1 MKKIIFLIIAF
12 VFVLGEVSNAHIQH
26 YANLNKIKFEIYR
39 NDKKV
44 GYHNIILSRGK
55 KMLIVKN
62 EIKFEIKK
70 LGISFYK
77 YQSKGTEVYDQDG
90 LLFSFNSKTS
100 DNGKLKFC
108 NIEAQDN
115 KNYLIEGTN
124 YKGSLNKDFVISSY
138 WNHEILKKNTQ
149 ISGITCKIRNQKVT
163 FLKNETIKV
172 KGQVTKTSVFS
183 IKGEGLDTQ
192 IWYRKKDMAIARQIL
207 NQKGIWRYEII
218 SLN

>member
-1 MKKIIFLIIAF
+1 MLSD
-12 VFVLGEVSNAHIQH
+12 VTNAHIQH
-26 YANLNKIKFEIYR
+26 HANLNEIKFEIFR

-44 GYHNIILSRGK
+44 GYHNIIFSRDK
-55 KMLIVKN
+55 EMLIVRN
-62 EIKFEIKK
+62 EIQFEIKK

-77 YQSKGTEVYDQDG
+77 YQSEGTEVYDQDG
-90 LLFSFNSKTS
+90 LLFTFNSKTS
-100 DNGKLKFC
+100 DNKKLKYC

-115 KNYLIEGTN
+115 KNYLIDGSS
-124 YKGSLNKDFVISSY
+124 YKGTFNKDFAISSY

-163 FLKNETIKV
+163 FLKNETIEV
-172 KGQVTKTSVFS
+172 KGQATKTSVFN

-207 NQKGIWRYEII
+207 NQKGIWRYEIT

>member
-1 MKKIIFLIIAF
+1 
-12 VFVLGEVSNAHIQH
+12 
-26 YANLNKIKFEIYR
+26 
-39 NDKKV
+39 
-44 GYHNIILSRGK
+44 
-55 KMLIVKN
+55 MLTVKN
-62 EIKFEIKK
+62 EIQFEIKK

-77 YQSKGTEVYDQDG
+77 YQSEGTEVYDQDG
-90 LLFSFNSKTS
+90 LLFRFNSKTS

-108 NIEAQDN
+108 NIEAQNN

-124 YKGSLNKDFVISSY
+124 YKGSLNKDFAISSY

-163 FLKNETIKV
+163 FLKNETIEV
-172 KGQVTKTSVFS
+172 KGQTTKTSVFN

>member
-1 MKKIIFLIIAF
+1 MNKIISLIISF
-12 VFVLGEVSNAHIQH
+12 VFILINASNAHIQH
-26 YANLNKIKFEIYR
+26 YANLNEIKFEIYR
-39 NDKKV
+39 NDNKV
-44 GYHNIILSRGK
+44 GYHNIIFTRDKG
-55 KMLIVKN
+55 MLIVKN
-62 EIKFEIKK
+62 KIKFEIKK

-77 YQSKGTEVYDQDG
+77 YQSEGTEVYDQDG
-90 LLFSFNSKTS
+90 LLFTFNSKTS
-100 DNGKLKFC
+100 DNKKMKFC
-108 NIEAQDN
+108 NIEVKND

-124 YKGSLNKDFVISSY
+124 YKGFLNKDFAISSY

-149 ISGITCKIRNQKVT
+149 VSGITCKIRNQKVT

-172 KGQVTKTSVFS
+172 EGQPTKTVVFN
-183 IKGEGLDTQ
+183 IQGEGLDTR

>member
-1 MKKIIFLIIAF
+1 MNKIISLIISF
-12 VFVLGEVSNAHIQH
+12 VFMLIDASNAHIQH
-26 YANLNKIKFEIYR
+26 YANLNEIKFEIYR
-39 NDKKV
+39 NDNKV
-44 GYHNIILSRGK
+44 GYHNIIFSRDKG
-55 KMLIVKN
+55 MLIVKN
-62 EIKFEIKK
+62 EIQFEIKK

-77 YQSKGTEVYDQDG
+77 YHSEGTEVYDQDG
-90 LLFSFNSKTS
+90 LLFAFNSKTS
-100 DNGKLKFC
+100 DNKKMKFC
-108 NIEAQDN
+108 NIEVKND

-124 YKGSLNKDFVISSY
+124 YKGFLNKDFAISSY

-149 ISGITCKIRNQKVT
+149 VSGITCKIRNQKVA

-172 KGQVTKTSVFS
+172 EGQPTKTLVFN
-183 IKGEGLDTQ
+183 IQGEGLDTL

>member
-1 MKKIIFLIIAF
+1 MNKIISLIISF
-12 VFVLGEVSNAHIQH
+12 VFILIDVSNAHIQH
-26 YANLNKIKFEIYR
+26 YANLNEIKFEIYR
-39 NDKKV
+39 NDNKV
-44 GYHNIILSRGK
+44 GYHNIIFTRDKG
-55 KMLIVKN
+55 MLIVKN
-62 EIKFEIKK
+62 KIQFEIKK

-77 YQSKGTEVYDQDG
+77 YQSEGTEVYDQDG
-90 LLFSFNSKTS
+90 LLFTFNSKTS
-100 DNGKLKFC
+100 DNKKMKFC
-108 NIEAQDN
+108 NIEVKND

-124 YKGSLNKDFVISSY
+124 YKGFLNKDFAISSY

-172 KGQVTKTSVFS
+172 EGQPTKTVVFN
-183 IKGEGLDTQ
+183 IQGEGLDTR

>member
-1 MKKIIFLIIAF
+1 
-12 VFVLGEVSNAHIQH
+12 
-26 YANLNKIKFEIYR
+26 
-39 NDKKV
+39 
-44 GYHNIILSRGK
+44 
-55 KMLIVKN
+55 MLTVKN
-62 EIKFEIKK
+62 EIQFEIKK

-77 YQSKGTEVYDQDG
+77 YQSEGTEIYDQDG
-90 LLFSFNSKTS
+90 LLFRFNSKTS

-108 NIEAQDN
+108 NIEAQNN

-124 YKGSLNKDFVISSY
+124 YKGSLNKDFAISSY

-149 ISGITCKIRNQKVT
+149 ISGITCKMRNQKVT
-163 FLKNETIKV
+163 FLKNETIEV
-172 KGQVTKTSVFS
+172 EGQPTKTVVFN
-183 IKGEGLDTQ
+183 IQGEGLDTR

>member
-1 MKKIIFLIIAF
+1 MLSD
-12 VFVLGEVSNAHIQH
+12 VTNAHIQH
-26 YANLNKIKFEIYR
+26 HANLNEIKFEIFR

-44 GYHNIILSRGK
+44 GYHNIIFSRDK
-55 KMLIVKN
+55 EMLIVRN
-62 EIKFEIKK
+62 EIQFEIKK

-77 YQSKGTEVYDQDG
+77 YQSEGTEVYDQDG
-90 LLFSFNSKTS
+90 LLFTFNSKTS
-100 DNGKLKFC
+100 DNKKLKYC

-115 KNYLIEGTN
+115 KNYLIDGSS
-124 YKGSLNKDFVISSY
+124 YKGTFSKDFAISSY

-163 FLKNETIKV
+163 FLKNETIEV
-172 KGQVTKTSVFS
+172 KGQATKTSVFN

>member
-1 MKKIIFLIIAF
+1 MNKIISLIISF
-12 VFVLGEVSNAHIQH
+12 VFILINASNAHIQH
-26 YANLNKIKFEIYR
+26 YANLNEIKFEIYR
-39 NDKKV
+39 NDNKV
-44 GYHNIILSRGK
+44 GYHNIIFTRDKG
-55 KMLIVKN
+55 MLIVKN
-62 EIKFEIKK
+62 KIQFEIKK

-77 YQSKGTEVYDQDG
+77 YQSEGTEVYDQDG
-90 LLFSFNSKTS
+90 LLFTFNSKTS
-100 DNGKLKFC
+100 DNKKMKFC
-108 NIEAQDN
+108 NIEVKND

-124 YKGSLNKDFVISSY
+124 YKGFLNKDFAISSY

-149 ISGITCKIRNQKVT
+149 VSGITCKIRNQKVA

-172 KGQVTKTSVFS
+172 EGQPTKTVVFN
-183 IKGEGLDTQ
+183 IQGEGLDTR